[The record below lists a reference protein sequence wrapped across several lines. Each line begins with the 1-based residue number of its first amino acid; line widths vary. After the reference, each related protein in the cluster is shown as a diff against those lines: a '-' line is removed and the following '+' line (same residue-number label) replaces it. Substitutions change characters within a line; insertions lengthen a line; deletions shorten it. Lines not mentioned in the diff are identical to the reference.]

1 MLILKEKNALVT
13 GGSRGI
19 GRATAI
25 ELSKEG
31 ANVIITY
38 NSNEEKAKEVIKEI
52 EKNGVKGLAIKAD
65 VSSEEDVKSM
75 MKTIK
80 SQFDSIDVLVNNAGV
95 TKDNLLIRM
104 KSEDWDKVI
113 NTNLKGVYLCTK
125 AVVRGMMKKR
135 HGKIV
140 NIASVVG
147 ISGNAG
153 QGNYSASKAGVIG
166 FTKSIAKELG
176 SRGINVNGVAPG
188 FVETDMT
195 EVLSEDIKEQ
205 SLKLIPLERFAK
217 PEDIANVV
225 VFLCSEKA
233 NYITGQIINV
243 DGGMLM

>member
-1 MLILKEKNALVT
+1 MNLKGKNALVT

-19 GRATAI
+19 GKAI
-25 ELSKEG
+25 VLELAREG
-31 ANVIITY
+31 ANVALTY
-38 NSNEEKAKEVIKEI
+38 ISNEDRAKEEI
-52 EKNGVKGLAIKAD
+52 GEVESYDVKGLAIKAD
-65 VSSEEDVKSM
+65 VSKEEEVNNMIEIVNSELGG
-75 MKTIK
+75 
-80 SQFDSIDVLVNNAGV
+80 IDILVNNAGI

-104 KSEDWDKVI
+104 KTEDWDDVI

-135 HGKIV
+135 YGKIV

-153 QGNYSASKAGVIG
+153 QGNYSASKAGIIG

-176 SRGINVNGVAPG
+176 SRGININGVAPG

-195 EVLSEDIKEQ
+195 NVLNEKIKEEMLNQ
-205 SLKLIPLERFAK
+205 IPLKRFAK
-217 PEDIANVV
+217 PEDIADVV

>member
-1 MLILKEKNALVT
+1 MILKEKNALVT

-38 NSNEEKAKEVIKEI
+38 NSNEEKAKEVIKEV

-205 SLKLIPLERFAK
+205 SLKLIPLNRFAK

>member
-1 MLILKEKNALVT
+1 MNLKGKNALVT

-19 GRATAI
+19 GKAI
-25 ELSKEG
+25 ALELAREG
-31 ANVIITY
+31 ANVALTY
-38 NSNEEKAKEVIKEI
+38 ISNMDSAKEVIDEI
-52 EKNGVKGLAIKAD
+52 KTFGVKGIAIRVD
-65 VSSEEDVKSM
+65 VSNEEEVNSMIEIVKSE
-75 MKTIK
+75 IGG
-80 SQFDSIDVLVNNAGV
+80 IDILVNNAGI

-104 KSEDWDKVI
+104 KSEDWDDVI

-125 AVVRGMMKKR
+125 AVARGMMKSR
-135 HGKIV
+135 YGKIV

-153 QGNYSASKAGVIG
+153 QGNYSASKAGIIG

-176 SRGINVNGVAPG
+176 SRGININGVAPG

-195 EVLSEDIKEQ
+195 NVLNDKVKEEM
-205 SLKLIPLERFAK
+205 LNLIPLKRFAR
-217 PEDIANVV
+217 PEDIADVV
-225 VFLCSEKA
+225 AFLCSEKA

>member
-1 MLILKEKNALVT
+1 MNLKGKNVLVT

-19 GRATAI
+19 GRAVAL
-25 ELSKEG
+25 ELAREG
-31 ANVIITY
+31 ANVALTY
-38 NSNEEKAKEVIKEI
+38 ISNEDRAKEVIGEV
-52 EKNGVKGLAIKAD
+52 ESYGVKGLAIKAD
-65 VSSEEDVKSM
+65 VSNEEEVNSMIEIVNSE
-75 MKTIK
+75 IGG
-80 SQFDSIDVLVNNAGV
+80 IDILVNNAGI

-104 KSEDWDKVI
+104 KTKDWDDVI

-135 HGKIV
+135 YGKIV

-153 QGNYSASKAGVIG
+153 QGNYSASKAGIIG

-176 SRGINVNGVAPG
+176 GRGININGVAPG

-195 EVLSEDIKEQ
+195 NVLNEKIKEEMLNQ
-205 SLKLIPLERFAK
+205 IPLKRFAR
-217 PEDIANVV
+217 PEDIADVV
-225 VFLCSEKA
+225 AFLCSEKA

>member
-1 MLILKEKNALVT
+1 MNLKGKNVLVT

-19 GRATAI
+19 GRAIAL
-25 ELSKEG
+25 ELAREG
-31 ANVIITY
+31 ANVVLTY
-38 NSNEEKAKEVIKEI
+38 ISNEDRAKEVIGEV
-52 EKNGVKGLAIKAD
+52 ESYGVKGLAIKAD
-65 VSSEEDVKSM
+65 VSNEEEVNSMIEIVNSE
-75 MKTIK
+75 IGG
-80 SQFDSIDVLVNNAGV
+80 IDILVNNAGI

-104 KSEDWDKVI
+104 KTKDWDDVI

-135 HGKIV
+135 YGKIV

-153 QGNYSASKAGVIG
+153 QGNYSASKAGIIG

-176 SRGINVNGVAPG
+176 GRGININGVAPG

-195 EVLSEDIKEQ
+195 NVLNEKIKEEMLNQ
-205 SLKLIPLERFAK
+205 IPLKRFAR
-217 PEDIANVV
+217 PEDIADVV
-225 VFLCSEKA
+225 AFLCSEKA

>member
-1 MLILKEKNALVT
+1 MILKEKNALVT

-19 GRATAI
+19 GRAIAI

-52 EKNGVKGLAIKAD
+52 EKNGVKGLAIKAN
-65 VSSEEDVKSM
+65 VSSEEDVKNM

-80 SQFDSIDVLVNNAGV
+80 SQFNSIDVLVNNAGV
-95 TKDNLLIRM
+95 TKDNLLLRM
-104 KSEDWDKVI
+104 KSEDWDEVI

-125 AVVRGMMKKR
+125 AVVRGMIKKR
-135 HGKIV
+135 YGKIV

-195 EVLSEDIKEQ
+195 EVLSEEIKEQ
-205 SLKLIPLERFAK
+205 SLKSIPLKRFAK

-225 VFLCSEKA
+225 VFLCSERA

>member
-1 MLILKEKNALVT
+1 MNLKGKNALVT

-19 GRATAI
+19 GKAI
-25 ELSKEG
+25 ALELARG
-31 ANVIITY
+31 GVNVALTY
-38 NSNEEKAKEVIKEI
+38 ISNMDSAKEVIGEV
-52 EKNGVKGLAIKAD
+52 ESYGVKGLAIKAD
-65 VSSEEDVKSM
+65 VSNEEEVNSM
-75 MKTIK
+75 IEIVNNEMGG
-80 SQFDSIDVLVNNAGV
+80 IDILVNNAGI

-104 KSEDWDKVI
+104 KTDDWDDVI
-113 NTNLKGVYLCTK
+113 NTNLRGVYLCTK

-135 HGKIV
+135 YGKIV

-153 QGNYSASKAGVIG
+153 QGNYSASKAGIIG

-176 SRGINVNGVAPG
+176 SRGININGVAPG

-195 EVLSEDIKEQ
+195 NVLNDKVKEEM
-205 SLKLIPLERFAK
+205 LKLIPLKRFAR
-217 PEDIANVV
+217 PEDIADVV
-225 VFLCSEKA
+225 AFLCSEKA

>member
-1 MLILKEKNALVT
+1 MLKEKNALVT

-38 NSNEEKAKEVIKEI
+38 NSNEEKAKEVIKEV

-205 SLKLIPLERFAK
+205 SLKLIPLNRFAK

>member
-1 MLILKEKNALVT
+1 MNLKGKNALVT

-19 GRATAI
+19 GKAI
-25 ELSKEG
+25 VLELAREG
-31 ANVIITY
+31 ANVALTY
-38 NSNEEKAKEVIKEI
+38 ISNEDRAKEVIGEV
-52 EKNGVKGLAIKAD
+52 ESYDVKGLAIKAD
-65 VSSEEDVKSM
+65 VSKEEEVNNMIEIVNSELGG
-75 MKTIK
+75 
-80 SQFDSIDVLVNNAGV
+80 IDILVNNAGI

-104 KSEDWDKVI
+104 KTEDWDDVI

-135 HGKIV
+135 YGKIV

-153 QGNYSASKAGVIG
+153 QGNYSASKAGIIG

-176 SRGINVNGVAPG
+176 SRGININGVAPG

-195 EVLSEDIKEQ
+195 NVLNEKIKEEMLNQ
-205 SLKLIPLERFAK
+205 IPLKRFAR
-217 PEDIANVV
+217 PEDIADVV
-225 VFLCSEKA
+225 VFLCSDKA

>member
-1 MLILKEKNALVT
+1 MNLGKKIALIT

-19 GRATAI
+19 GRAIAI
-25 ELSKEG
+25 ELSKQDY
-31 ANVIITY
+31 NIVITY
-38 NSNEEKAKEVIKEI
+38 INNEDSAKKVIDEV
-52 EKNGVKGLAIKAD
+52 EKNGAEALAVQGDI
-65 VSSEEDVKSM
+65 SIEEDVNK
-75 MKTIK
+75 IIEIVNER
-80 SQFDSIDVLVNNAGV
+80 FGAIDVLVNNAGI

-104 KSEDWDKVI
+104 KSEEWDDVI

-125 AVVRGMMKKR
+125 AVARGMMKKR
-135 HGKIV
+135 YGKIV

-153 QGNYSASKAGVIG
+153 QGNYSASKAGIIG

-176 SRGINVNGVAPG
+176 GRGINVNAVAPG

-195 EVLSEDIKEQ
+195 EVLSDKIKDEMINM
-205 SLKLIPLERFAK
+205 IPLKRAGK

-225 VFLCSEKA
+225 AFLCSEKA
-233 NYITGQIINV
+233 DYITGQVINV

>member
-1 MLILKEKNALVT
+1 MTLKDKNALVT

-19 GRATAI
+19 GRAIAL
-25 ELSKEG
+25 ELAREG
-31 ANVIITY
+31 ANVAITY
-38 NSNEEKAKEVIKEI
+38 ISNSNRAEEVIDEI
-52 EKNGVKGLAIKAD
+52 ETYGVKGIAIKAD
-65 VSSEEDVKSM
+65 VSNEEEVNNMIEIVNSE
-75 MKTIK
+75 IGG
-80 SQFDSIDVLVNNAGV
+80 IDILVNNAGI

-104 KSEDWDKVI
+104 KTEDWDDVI

-135 HGKIV
+135 YGKIV

-147 ISGNAG
+147 ISGNPG
-153 QGNYSASKAGVIG
+153 QGNYSASKAGIIG

-176 SRGINVNGVAPG
+176 SRGININGVAPG

-195 EVLSEDIKEQ
+195 NVLNDKIKKEMLNQ
-205 SLKLIPLERFAK
+205 IPLKRFAK
-217 PEDIANVV
+217 PEDIADVV
-225 VFLCSEKA
+225 AFLCSEKA

>member
-1 MLILKEKNALVT
+1 MLKKKNALVT

-38 NSNEEKAKEVIKEI
+38 NSNEEKAKEVIKEV

-65 VSSEEDVKSM
+65 VSSEEDVKSV

-135 HGKIV
+135 YGKIV

-205 SLKLIPLERFAK
+205 SLKLIPLNRFAK

>member
-1 MLILKEKNALVT
+1 MTLKDKNALVT

-19 GRATAI
+19 GRAIAL
-25 ELSKEG
+25 ELAREG
-31 ANVIITY
+31 ANVAITY
-38 NSNEEKAKEVIKEI
+38 ISNSNRAEEVIDEI
-52 EKNGVKGLAIKAD
+52 EAYGVKGIAIKAD
-65 VSSEEDVKSM
+65 VSNEEEVNSMIEIVNSE
-75 MKTIK
+75 IGG
-80 SQFDSIDVLVNNAGV
+80 IDILVNNAGI

-104 KSEDWDKVI
+104 KSEDWDDVI

-135 HGKIV
+135 YGKVV

-153 QGNYSASKAGVIG
+153 QGNYSASKAGIIG

-176 SRGINVNGVAPG
+176 SRGININGVAPG

-195 EVLSEDIKEQ
+195 NVLNDKIKEEMLNQ
-205 SLKLIPLERFAK
+205 IPLKRFAK

-225 VFLCSEKA
+225 AYLCSEKA

>member
-1 MLILKEKNALVT
+1 MILKEKNALVT

-38 NSNEEKAKEVIKEI
+38 NSNEEKAKEVIKEV

-135 HGKIV
+135 YGKIV

-205 SLKLIPLERFAK
+205 SLKLIPLNRFAK

>member
-1 MLILKEKNALVT
+1 MILKKKNALVT

-38 NSNEEKAKEVIKEI
+38 NSNEEKAKEVIKEV

-205 SLKLIPLERFAK
+205 SLKLIPLNRFAK

>member
-1 MLILKEKNALVT
+1 MILKEKNALVT

-205 SLKLIPLERFAK
+205 SLKLIPLNRFAK

>member
-1 MLILKEKNALVT
+1 NALVT

-153 QGNYSASKAGVIG
+153 QGNYSASKA
-166 FTKSIAKELG
+166 
-176 SRGINVNGVAPG
+176 
-188 FVETDMT
+188 
-195 EVLSEDIKEQ
+195 
-205 SLKLIPLERFAK
+205 
-217 PEDIANVV
+217 
-225 VFLCSEKA
+225 
-233 NYITGQIINV
+233 
-243 DGGMLM
+243 

>member
-1 MLILKEKNALVT
+1 MILKKKNALVT

-38 NSNEEKAKEVIKEI
+38 NSNEEKAKEVIKEV

-135 HGKIV
+135 YGKIV

-205 SLKLIPLERFAK
+205 SLKLIPLNRFAK

>member
-1 MLILKEKNALVT
+1 LILKKKNALVT

-38 NSNEEKAKEVIKEI
+38 NSNEEKAKEVIKEV

-65 VSSEEDVKSM
+65 VSSEEDVKSV

-135 HGKIV
+135 YGKIV

-205 SLKLIPLERFAK
+205 SLKLIPLNRFAK

>member
-1 MLILKEKNALVT
+1 MLKEKNALVT

>member
-1 MLILKEKNALVT
+1 MLKKKNALVT

-19 GRATAI
+19 GRAIAI
-25 ELSKEG
+25 ELSKQG

-38 NSNEEKAKEVIKEI
+38 NSSKEKAKEVIKEI
-52 EKNGVKGLAIKAD
+52 EKNGVKGLAIKAN
-65 VSSEEDVKSM
+65 VSSEEDVKNM

-95 TKDNLLIRM
+95 TKDNLLVRM
-104 KSEDWDKVI
+104 KSEDWDEVI

-125 AVVRGMMKKR
+125 AVARGMMKKR
-135 HGKIV
+135 YGKIV
-140 NIASVVG
+140 NVASVVG

-205 SLKLIPLERFAK
+205 SLKMIPLKRFAK

>member
-1 MLILKEKNALVT
+1 MTLKGKNALVT

-19 GRATAI
+19 GRAIAMK
-25 ELSKEG
+25 LSEEG
-31 ANVIITY
+31 TNVIITY
-38 NSNEEKAKEVIKEI
+38 INNEKKARNVVKEI
-52 EKNGVKGLAIKAD
+52 EKNGAKGLAIKVD
-65 VSSEEDVKSM
+65 ISSEEDVNNM
-75 MKTIK
+75 MEKIK
-80 SQFDSIDVLVNNAGV
+80 KKFNSIDILINNAGV

-104 KSEDWDKVI
+104 KTEDWDKVLD
-113 NTNLKGVYLCTK
+113 TNLKGVYFCTK
-125 AVVRGMMKKR
+125 AVARGMMKKR
-135 HGKIV
+135 YGKIV

-195 EVLSEDIKEQ
+195 EVLSEDIKKQ
-205 SLKLIPLERFAK
+205 TLNLIPLKKFAK
-217 PEDIANVV
+217 PEDIANAV

>member
-1 MLILKEKNALVT
+1 MNLKGKNALVT

-19 GRATAI
+19 GKAI
-25 ELSKEG
+25 VLELAREG
-31 ANVIITY
+31 ANVALTY
-38 NSNEEKAKEVIKEI
+38 ISNEDRAKEVIGEV
-52 EKNGVKGLAIKAD
+52 ESYDVKGLAIKAD
-65 VSSEEDVKSM
+65 VSKEEEVNNMIEIVNSELGG
-75 MKTIK
+75 
-80 SQFDSIDVLVNNAGV
+80 IDILVNNAGI

-104 KSEDWDKVI
+104 KTEDWDDVI

-135 HGKIV
+135 YGKIV

-153 QGNYSASKAGVIG
+153 QGNYSASKAGIIG

-176 SRGINVNGVAPG
+176 SRGININGVAPG

-195 EVLSEDIKEQ
+195 NVLNEKIKEEMLNQ
-205 SLKLIPLERFAK
+205 IPLKRFAR

>member
-1 MLILKEKNALVT
+1 MILKKKNALVT

-38 NSNEEKAKEVIKEI
+38 NSNEEKAKEVIKEV

-65 VSSEEDVKSM
+65 VSSEEDVKSV

-135 HGKIV
+135 YGKIV

-205 SLKLIPLERFAK
+205 SLKLIPLNRFAK

>member
-1 MLILKEKNALVT
+1 MNLKGKNALVT

-19 GRATAI
+19 GKAI
-25 ELSKEG
+25 ALELARG
-31 ANVIITY
+31 GVNVALTY
-38 NSNEEKAKEVIKEI
+38 ISNMDSAKEVIGEV
-52 EKNGVKGLAIKAD
+52 ESYGVKGLAIKAD
-65 VSSEEDVKSM
+65 VSNEEEVNSM
-75 MKTIK
+75 IEIVNNEMGG
-80 SQFDSIDVLVNNAGV
+80 IDILVNNAGI

-104 KSEDWDKVI
+104 KTEDWDDVI
-113 NTNLKGVYLCTK
+113 NTNLRGVYLCTK

-135 HGKIV
+135 YGKIV

-153 QGNYSASKAGVIG
+153 QGNYSASKAGIIG

-176 SRGINVNGVAPG
+176 SRGININGVAPG

-195 EVLSEDIKEQ
+195 NVLNDKVKEEM
-205 SLKLIPLERFAK
+205 LKLIPLKRFAR
-217 PEDIANVV
+217 PEDIADVV
-225 VFLCSEKA
+225 AFLCSEKA

>member
-1 MLILKEKNALVT
+1 MILKKKNALVT

-80 SQFDSIDVLVNNAGV
+80 SQFDSIDVWVNNAGV

-205 SLKLIPLERFAK
+205 SLKLIPLNRFAK

>member
-1 MLILKEKNALVT
+1 MILKEKNALVT

-38 NSNEEKAKEVIKEI
+38 NSNEEKAKEVIKEV

>member
-1 MLILKEKNALVT
+1 MTLSKKNALIT

-19 GRATAI
+19 GRAIAI
-25 ELSKEG
+25 ELSRQG
-31 ANVIITY
+31 INIIITY
-38 NSNEEKAKEVIKEI
+38 NSSEEKALEVIKEV
-52 EKNGVKGLAIKAD
+52 ENNGVKGLAVKVD
-65 VSSEEDVKSM
+65 VSSEEDVKNM

-80 SQFDSIDVLVNNAGV
+80 NQFDSVDILVNNAGV
-95 TKDNLLIRM
+95 TKDNLLLRM
-104 KSEDWDKVI
+104 KTEEWDKVMD
-113 NTNLKGVYLCTK
+113 TNLKGVYLCTK
-125 AVVRGMMKKR
+125 AVARGMMKKR
-135 HGKIV
+135 YGKII

-176 SRGINVNGVAPG
+176 SRGITVNGVAPG

-195 EVLSEDIKEQ
+195 EVLSEDIKKH
-205 SLKLIPLERFAK
+205 SLNMIPLKRFGK

-233 NYITGQIINV
+233 DYITGQIINV

>member
-1 MLILKEKNALVT
+1 MILKEKNALVT

-135 HGKIV
+135 YGKIV

-205 SLKLIPLERFAK
+205 SLKLIPLNRFAK

>member
-1 MLILKEKNALVT
+1 LTLKDKNALVT

-19 GRATAI
+19 GRAIAL
-25 ELSKEG
+25 ELAREG
-31 ANVIITY
+31 ANVAITY
-38 NSNEEKAKEVIKEI
+38 ISNSNRAEEVIDEI
-52 EKNGVKGLAIKAD
+52 EAYGVKGIAIKAD
-65 VSSEEDVKSM
+65 VSNEEEVNSMIEIVNSE
-75 MKTIK
+75 IGG
-80 SQFDSIDVLVNNAGV
+80 IDILVNNAGI

-104 KSEDWDKVI
+104 KSEDWDDVI

-135 HGKIV
+135 YGKVV

-153 QGNYSASKAGVIG
+153 QGNYSASKAGIIG

-176 SRGINVNGVAPG
+176 SRGININGVAPG

-195 EVLSEDIKEQ
+195 NVLNDKIKEEMLNQ
-205 SLKLIPLERFAK
+205 IPLKRFAK

-225 VFLCSEKA
+225 AYLCSEKA

>member
-1 MLILKEKNALVT
+1 MILKEKNALVT

-38 NSNEEKAKEVIKEI
+38 NSNEEKAKEVIKEV

-65 VSSEEDVKSM
+65 VSSEEDVKIM

-135 HGKIV
+135 YGKIV

-205 SLKLIPLERFAK
+205 SLKLIPLNRFAK